1 MSKTSYETPVAEV
14 VVVKIESGLLT
25 NTNVQGTRNS
35 YGPAQ
40 TDSWD

>member
-14 VVVKIESGLLT
+14 VVVKMESGLLT
-25 NTNVQGTRNS
+25 NTNVQGTRSS